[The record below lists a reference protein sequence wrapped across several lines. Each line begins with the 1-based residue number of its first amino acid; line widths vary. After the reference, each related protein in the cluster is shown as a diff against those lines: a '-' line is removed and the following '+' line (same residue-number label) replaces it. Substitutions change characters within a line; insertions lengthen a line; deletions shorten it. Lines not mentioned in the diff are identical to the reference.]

1 MEPIEKILLTA
12 IAIERYGQDFYGR
25 FADIIEDRKGRA
37 LMKGLGHDEQEH
49 EAVLSQEYERQFD
62 RAPPKNIDV
71 DLGLRAVRDIF
82 GSKKKIKKENDVML
96 DILETAII
104 VEEESIKYYSS
115 KARNVKEKRLSGL
128 LKNLIEIEK
137 DHRRMLE
144 ENLLHLKQEAAWWGY
159 VPILE
164 G

>member
-1 MEPIEKILLTA
+1 MKPIEKILLTA

-25 FADIIEDRKGRA
+25 FAEVIEDKKGRA

-49 EAVLSQEYERQFD
+49 EAVLSQEYQRQFK
-62 RAPPKNIDV
+62 RAPPKTIDV
-71 DLGLRAVRDIF
+71 NLGLKAVRDIF
-82 GSKKKIKKENDVML
+82 GSKKKIRKENDVL
-96 DILETAII
+96 FNILETAIV